1 MMKLTCL
8 SLSGLILKKLLH
20 TGNSLKVLLSD
31 SVKLLYL
38 SVMALDPES
47 TGLDSPMDL
56 ESFLQRCLSSLSF
69 AGRSFMHSFI
79 SPVLSFFLFV
89 FVIVDPP

>member
-1 MMKLTCL
+1 MKLTCL

-38 SVMALDPES
+38 SVMALDPKS

-79 SPVLSFFLFV
+79 PPVLSFFLFV

>member
-69 AGRSFMHSFI
+69 AGHSFMHSFI
-79 SPVLSFFLFV
+79 PPVLSFFLFV
-89 FVIVDPP
+89 FVIIDPP

>member
-69 AGRSFMHSFI
+69 AGHSFMHSFI
-79 SPVLSFFLFV
+79 PPVLSFFLFV

>member
-20 TGNSLKVLLSD
+20 TGNSLKVLLSE

-69 AGRSFMHSFI
+69 AGHSFMHSFI
-79 SPVLSFFLFV
+79 PPVLSFFLFV

>member
-1 MMKLTCL
+1 MKLTCL

-56 ESFLQRCLSSLSF
+56 ESFLQRCLSSLNF

-79 SPVLSFFLFV
+79 PPVLSFFLFV